1 MKAVGRFFGLFFLEW
16 VLDMA
21 ICVVAMFSLGV
32 LMMLIISVFGPNHIE
47 VENTIFYESINILG
61 VISFVIIIN
70 LSRSWN
76 QLIIHLIMRSIVL
89 YFYFNIYLSIFLI
102 SIPAII
108 FYGLI
113 FISFFDF
120 LFFSTQ
126 TFDWF
131 STPYPNTFWFLV
143 TLPFVVS
150 TLTAPYI
157 IYRWKGEVFES
168 RFNRKFRAQL
178 QDKERIQSLTGI
190 KQATWWENGIG
201 PNENLLDFCRKR
213 FRKRSNE

>member
-32 LMMLIISVFGPNHIE
+32 LMMLIISVFGPNHIDIK
-47 VENTIFYESINILG
+47 NTIFYESINIIG

-70 LSRSWN
+70 LSRLWN
-76 QLIIHLIMRSIVL
+76 QLIINMTIRSIVS

-102 SIPAII
+102 SIPAIML
-108 FYGLI
+108 YGLI

-120 LFFSTQ
+120 LFSSTQ

-131 STPYPNTFWFLV
+131 SPSYPNTFWFLI

-157 IYRWKGEVFES
+157 VYRWKGEVFES

-178 QDKERIQSLTGI
+178 QDKERIQALTGI
-190 KQATWWENGIG
+190 KQAPWWESGIG
-201 PNENLLDFCRKR
+201 PKDNLLDFCRKR
-213 FRKRSNE
+213 FQKRSSE